1 MKSFYSYFI
10 SSISTKW
17 LDINGMIYENIAC
30 QNQLD
35 LFLTAFF
42 ILFFSSSD
50 QDDSSSLPPSEHQSP
65 ASLNSY
71 NGVDNNN
78 SKGANKQMQN
88 AVSLPHLHQEPELSL
103 PNTKDKKGR
112 KGKKKKDKKYDS
124 VGESIPASSSQEK
137 DLDTEPVS
145 VPEHFEQNPCLLDSH
160 GYPTSPRN
168 AEDNLSLFEGWEIDL
183 NLDTGS
189 SMLDDVIGV
198 MDKIEL

>member
-1 MKSFYSYFI
+1 
-10 SSISTKW
+10 
-17 LDINGMIYENIAC
+17 
-30 QNQLD
+30 
-35 LFLTAFF
+35 
-42 ILFFSSSD
+42 
-50 QDDSSSLPPSEHQSP
+50 
-65 ASLNSY
+65 
-71 NGVDNNN
+71 
-78 SKGANKQMQN
+78 MQN

-124 VGESIPASSSQEK
+124 VGESIPATSSQEK
-137 DLDTEPVS
+137 DLDMEPVS
-145 VPEHFEQNPCLLDSH
+145 VPEHFAPSPCLLDSQ